1 MRRILWNIYA
11 WPITVLMLLGMFFE
25 LRTLKVPAAV
35 DVLLTVPALI
45 ALHMHVWGVRFL
57 SGGFWKP
64 FAFVY
69 LAWDLYFNLVLDFM
83 RLGEARF
90 LIVLFFS
97 LPLYVALFRYAFRDW
112 SAPHACQAMQATA
125 PTQSRG

>member
-1 MRRILWNIYA
+1 
-11 WPITVLMLLGMFFE
+11 MLLGIFVE
-25 LRTLKVPAAV
+25 LRTIKVLAAV
-35 DVLLTVPALI
+35 DILVTIPALI
-45 ALHMHVWGVRFL
+45 ALHMHVRDVRFL
-57 SGGFWKP
+57 SAGFWRP

-90 LIVLFFS
+90 LMVLVFA

-112 SAPHACQAMQATA
+112 AAPDANQAMQATA
-125 PTQSRG
+125 ATPRS

>member
-1 MRRILWNIYA
+1 MRRALWNIYA
-11 WPITVLMLLGMFFE
+11 WPITVLILLGIFFE
-25 LRTLKVPAAV
+25 LRTLKVLAAV
-35 DVLLTVPALI
+35 DIVLTIPALI
-45 ALHMHVWGVRFL
+45 ALHMHVRDVRLL
-57 SGGFWKP
+57 SAGFWRP

-90 LIVLFFS
+90 LIVPVFS

-112 SAPHACQAMQATA
+112 TAPHANQAMQATA
-125 PTQSRG
+125 PTPRS